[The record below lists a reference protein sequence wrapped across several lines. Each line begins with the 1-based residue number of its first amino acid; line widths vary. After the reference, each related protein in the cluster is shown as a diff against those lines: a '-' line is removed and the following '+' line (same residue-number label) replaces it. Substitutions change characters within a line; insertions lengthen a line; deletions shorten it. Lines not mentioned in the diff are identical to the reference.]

1 MLENTFC
8 HMPGV
13 GPKTEHRLW
22 TAGIL
27 SWGDARRIPS
37 ALLPA
42 QRAEHLAR
50 NARESSDRLARQDAL
65 YFFQRLPSHEH
76 WRLFPE
82 FRHLI
87 AFLDIETTGLG
98 PPRDYITTIA
108 IYDGRRI
115 RHYVRDENLEDF
127 REDIQDYGL
136 IVTYNGK
143 TFDVPFIRQ
152 HFGISMPHAH
162 IDLRYVLHSLGY
174 SGGLKGCE
182 KRLGLNREELEG
194 IDGYFAV
201 LLWRDFLRNGNR
213 AALDTLLA
221 YNMADVVNLETLMV
235 LAYNMKLRGT
245 LFDETRRL
253 PLPSTPEVP
262 FKADMETVERIR
274 RALGISGVR
283 PAR

>member
-22 TAGIL
+22 AAGIL
-27 SWGDARRIPS
+27 SWGDARQIPS

-42 QRAEHLAR
+42 RRAEHLAR
-50 NARESSDRLARQDAL
+50 NARESADRLARQDAL
-65 YFFQRLPSHEH
+65 YFFKRLPPHEH
-76 WRLFPE
+76 WRVFPE
-82 FRHLI
+82 FRHWV

-98 PPRDYITTIA
+98 SPHDYITTISV
-108 IYDGRRI
+108 YDGRRI

-127 REDIQDYGL
+127 REDIKDYGL

-152 HFGISMPHAH
+152 YFGISMPHAH

-182 KRLGLNREELEG
+182 KQLGLDRKELDG

-201 LLWRDFLRNGNR
+201 LLWRDFLRNDNR

-245 LFDETRRL
+245 LFNETRRL
-253 PLPSTPEVP
+253 ALPPAPEIP

-274 RALGISGVR
+274 RAL
-283 PAR
+283 AND